1 MPSLDFCRG
10 SLVAFTLSRSQGKKF
25 LGVVGHSKKFGGT
38 HTVPDMVVVL
48 SLHVLE
54 LVHPPL
60 CVALPHLPQG
70 LVLVPALLHILLVD
84 LVHRRLRLVK
94 TKSHSNSPR
103 YMQAWTKT
111 T

>member
-1 MPSLDFCRG
+1 MY
-10 SLVAFTLSRSQGKKF
+10 VAFTLSRSQGKKF
-25 LGVVGHSKKFGGT
+25 LGVVGHSKKFDGT

-84 LVHRRLRLVK
+84 LVHRRLSLKR
-94 TKSHSNSPR
+94 TKSRPNSQR
-103 YMQAWTKT
+103 YMQIWTETK
-111 T
+111 